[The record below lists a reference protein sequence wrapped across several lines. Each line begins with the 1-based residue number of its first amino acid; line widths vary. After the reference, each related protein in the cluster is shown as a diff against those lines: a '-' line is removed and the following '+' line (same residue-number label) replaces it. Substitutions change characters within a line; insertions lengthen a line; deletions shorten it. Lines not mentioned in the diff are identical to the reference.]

1 MKEASKQEL
10 ELLGHLYTQ
19 LYSLDLVLVVLALL
33 SSAVSDLLAEEFLS
47 HVRQEEEGLDE

>member
-1 MKEASKQEL
+1 MKETSKQEL
-10 ELLGHLYTQ
+10 KLLGHLYRE
-19 LYSLDLVLVVLALL
+19 LYSFDLVLVVLALL